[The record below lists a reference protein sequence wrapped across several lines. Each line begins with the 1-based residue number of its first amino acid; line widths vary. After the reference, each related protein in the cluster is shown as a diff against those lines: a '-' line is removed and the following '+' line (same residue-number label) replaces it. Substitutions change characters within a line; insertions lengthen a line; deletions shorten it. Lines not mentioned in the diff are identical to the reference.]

1 MLKKEAQ
8 VKKFLAKSRQ
18 VEVLSAQGNQTGSR
32 QGEFVA

>member
-8 VKKFLAKSRQ
+8 VKKFLAKLWE
-18 VEVLSAQGNQTGSR
+18 VEVLSAQGSQTGSR